1 MNTSRFLVLSTD
13 FSNHISDFFFAG
25 DFGIHS
31 SEISC
36 NAEVKADMSSA
47 VLNVSEE
54 SRS

>member
-1 MNTSRFLVLSTD
+1 MRLLIADLHPSLNHGLRLFDLVE
-13 FSNHISDFFFAG
+13 

-36 NAEVKADMSSA
+36 NAEVKADISSA
-47 VLNVSEE
+47 VLNFSKE